1 VPASFLLLACLP
13 LPARGR
19 QSITRWTLKVYDR
32 IFDARVLGVSLIYF
46 IMATSCA
53 LFAAMCLETYN
64 LRMRENDTFDFHEKM
79 NIRGRRWRAE
89 RNFYISLMFVGCS
102 ILANKVRL
110 MMKELEN
117 LNEQIREIRT
127 K

>member
-1 VPASFLLLACLP
+1 
-13 LPARGR
+13 
-19 QSITRWTLKVYDR
+19 
-32 IFDARVLGVSLIYF
+32 
-46 IMATSCA
+46 
-53 LFAAMCLETYN
+53 
-64 LRMRENDTFDFHEKM
+64 MRENDTFDFHEKM